1 MTELI
6 CWPLDNKQYTSVA
19 LGAAYAARSRG
30 VLNADSFAAKTN
42 GNNTVT
48 VGKGVGCI
56 HVSDQWAAFPFSQGD
71 VTLTF
76 ADADGV
82 NPRWDAIA
90 LVYDKNANTAGLEVR
105 KGTASAIPTLP
116 SLRRSDDY
124 DEIFL
129 YRVTRPTGATKI
141 SADNVV
147 DLRLDGAVCG
157 LMRDTIDAVDTSVME
172 AAFEAFLQKIEA
184 ELNQLNA
191 GTSAMMRAT
200 YDPQGRQQTV
210 TPDTG
215 YDGLTKVT
223 VGAVSSTYIGSKV
236 TKKSAQTYTPGTSD
250 QTIGSG
256 QYLSGTQTI
265 KGDSNLVGSNIL
277 SGKTI
282 FGVPGSVVIQRY
294 YTGSSEPSSSTG
306 SNGDLYLQTGG

>member
-1 MTELI
+1 MT
-6 CWPLDNKQYTSVA
+6 LDVQ
-19 LGAAYAARSRG
+19 
-30 VLNADSFAAKTN
+30 FAAP
-42 GNNTVT
+42 
-48 VGKGVGCI
+48 
-56 HVSDQWAAFPFSQGD
+56 SAFVVEFG
-71 VTLTF
+71 T
-76 ADADGV
+76 DADLAADLGQTT
-82 NPRWDAIA
+82 I
-90 LVYDKNANTAGLEVR
+90 LSTAPQY
-105 KGTASAIPTLP
+105 KGET
-116 SLRRSDDY
+116 
-124 DEIFL
+124 
-129 YRVTRPTGATKI
+129 
-141 SADNVV
+141 
-147 DLRLDGAVCG
+147 
-157 LMRDTIDAVDTSVME
+157 
-172 AAFEAFLQKIEA
+172 
-184 ELNQLNA
+184 
-191 GTSAMMRAT
+191 
-200 YDPQGRQQTV
+200 TV